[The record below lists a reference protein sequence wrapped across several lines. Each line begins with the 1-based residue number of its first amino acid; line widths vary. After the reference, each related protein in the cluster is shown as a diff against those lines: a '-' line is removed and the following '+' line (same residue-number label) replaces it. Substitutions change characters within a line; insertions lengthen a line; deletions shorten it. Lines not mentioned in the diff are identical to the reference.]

1 MIFSDLHLADLYVD
15 ETYGGSRNGNA
26 SDDPLPQLLSVDNG
40 AGFRHLGKRP
50 NVDTLKLLVLK
61 TNLSDSSW
69 PDMIDKE
76 NGTFIYYG
84 DNRKPGDIHKT
95 NRQGNLILKNL
106 FNEASSNKS
115 SVHFPPIFVFSNSGV
130 YRDVVFLGLAVP
142 GAIGLSPDDDLIA
155 VWRKSE
161 EGNRFQNYRAIFTI
175 LDIPKITRQWIK
187 DIQLGNAVNSIYA
200 PKPWLDWVN
209 SRKLTPLRTK
219 LSKQARTKAQQIPT
233 SNDLIAYINCIYSYY
248 KSNPYDFE
256 KCAMEIA
263 RFFMPNIHRW
273 EITRQWRD
281 GGRDAIGTYRL
292 GLDAGSIDVEFAL
305 EAKCY
310 KLNSGVGV
318 QAVSRLISRL
328 RHRQFGI
335 IVTTSYIDKQ
345 AYEELINDNHPVVV
359 ISAIDIAN
367 KVKEKIGGI
376 KELNNWLER
385 I

>member
-1 MIFSDLHLADLYVD
+1 MIFSDLHLADLYID
-15 ETYGGSRNGNA
+15 EIYGGSRNGNA

-50 NVDTLKLLVLK
+50 SVETLKLLVLK
-61 TNLSDSSW
+61 TNFSDPSW

-106 FNEASSNKS
+106 FDEAHSRKTSL
-115 SVHFPPIFVFSNSGV
+115 HFPPIFIFSNSGV

-142 GAIGLSPDDDLIA
+142 GAIGLSSDDDLTAI
-155 VWRKSE
+155 WRKSE

-175 LDIPKITRQWIK
+175 LDVPKVNRQWIK

-200 PKPWLDWVN
+200 PRPWLDWVK
-209 SRKLTPLRTK
+209 SRKLAPLRAQ
-219 LSKQARTKAQQIPT
+219 LSKKARTKAQQIPA
-233 SNDLIAYINCIYSYY
+233 SNDLIAYINCIHSYY
-248 KSNPYDFE
+248 KNNPYGFE
-256 KCAMEIA
+256 KCAIEIA

-335 IVTTSYIDKQ
+335 IVTTSYVDKQ

-376 KELNNWLER
+376 KELTIWLER